1 MSLNTLISTI
11 LLQLCLA
18 PLGLAAPFSAE
29 TLDNTWQ
36 YGTGGGLLGL
46 VVLILDVIVFGSPS
60 ISRMLTFCSFLVE
73 VLKSSRP
80 PVQKLIWCLVVFL
93 FPIIGMIIY
102 YLFSNRSAYQ
112 QGAGYET
119 LA

>member
-1 MSLNTLISTI
+1 MIHDAILLSF

-18 PLGLAAPFSAE
+18 TLGLAAPVQSEA
-29 TLDNTWQ
+29 LSNSWQ

-46 VVLILDVIVFGSPS
+46 VVLILDVIVF
-60 ISRMLTFCSFLVE
+60 VE

-93 FPIIGMIIY
+93 FPILGMIIY
-102 YLFSNRSAYQ
+102 YLFSNRSDYQ
-112 QGAGYET
+112 RGSGYEALT
-119 LA
+119 